1 LEVFNFTENED
12 KYLKTLQSLNKEQL
26 LMVKD
31 LNKTE
36 FEKLFNKPQN
46 EVLQILIQAQINN
59 LKTKGLEVLTD
70 EEFNQYEKLQKHLIA
85 VENQKQAHNTI
96 LIADENQKQ
105 AKQKETIDDIDETN
119 KKLDELRGILL
130 SNSKIQDNP
139 KIKILDEMFALA
151 DKNRNQKE
159 IQKHLEKIIAF
170 LQNP

>member
-59 LKTKGLEVLTD
+59 LESKANLTRTDRIKISQLRD
-70 EEFNQYEKLQKHLIA
+70 ELIA

-96 LIADENQKQ
+96 LIADEKSET
-105 AKQKETIDDIDETN
+105 AKNNDLIDDKLKSQN
-119 KKLDELRGILL
+119 QKLDELRGILL

-159 IQKHLEKIIAF
+159 IQKNLEKIIAF

>member
-59 LKTKGLEVLTD
+59 LESKANLTRTDRIKISQLRD
-70 EEFNQYEKLQKHLIA
+70 ELIA
-85 VENQKQAHNTI
+85 VENQKQ
-96 LIADENQKQ
+96 K
-105 AKQKETIDDIDETN
+105 KQKETIDDIDATN
-119 KKLDELRGILL
+119 EKLDRLEGILL
-130 SNSKIQDNP
+130 SK
-139 KIKILDEMFALA
+139 
-151 DKNRNQKE
+151 
-159 IQKHLEKIIAF
+159 
-170 LQNP
+170 